1 MKDRLLYSSF
11 SSFMPKGKRGNTKVW
26 MQFGMVLSIAVV
38 SFVVLAILL
47 GAMKNTS
54 LSCNSGYTYNA
65 SADNCYQDSNNSNK
79 GGLNEAGNV
88 TNDGLS
94 FITNV
99 TGQLG
104 TAGTILGVSLLL
116 VIIAGIGFAGY
127 TQYQK
132 MR

>member
-1 MKDRLLYSSF
+1 MATNPPFTPRGR
-11 SSFMPKGKRGNTKVW
+11 KGNAEQWSMFAV
-26 MQFGMVLSIAVV
+26 VLAISVV

-47 GAMKNTS
+47 GAFKTTS
-54 LSCNSGYTYNA
+54 LSCNSGYTFNSTA
-65 SADNCYQDSNNSNK
+65 NNCY
-79 GGLNEAGNV
+79 LNTNGSVTAAITTAGEV
-88 TNDGLS
+88 TDDGLT
-94 FITNV
+94 FLNNT

-127 TQYQK
+127 SSYKK

>member
-1 MKDRLLYSSF
+1 MWASF
-11 SSFMPKGKRGNTKVW
+11 GV
-26 MQFGMVLSIAVV
+26 VLSIAVV

-47 GAMKNTS
+47 GAFKTTS
-54 LSCNSGYTYNA
+54 LACESGYTYNA
-65 SADNCYQDSNNSNK
+65 TANNCY
-79 GGLNEAGNV
+79 LNTNHSIKNALTAAGNV
-88 TNDGLS
+88 TDDGLL
-94 FITNV
+94 FLGNV

-127 TQYQK
+127 SAYQK